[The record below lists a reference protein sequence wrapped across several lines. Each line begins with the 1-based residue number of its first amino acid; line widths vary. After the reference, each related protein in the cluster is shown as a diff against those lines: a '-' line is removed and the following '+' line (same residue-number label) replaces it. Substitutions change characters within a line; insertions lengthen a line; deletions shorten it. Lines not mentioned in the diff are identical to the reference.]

1 MRLLLAP
8 VALALIA
15 CSSQQAAEAPPP
27 APAGAS
33 TEVTDTARPADT
45 APSVDSAR
53 STGTADTAVRS
64 VYTSLAE
71 ADCRLVERDEETGGT
86 VHRCPG
92 VAGYALKV
100 SDWDARMS
108 VTVVAPD
115 GSEHPLKYTSVITH
129 NFSMLGPRAEWRVSG
144 AEGRPQALIVRV
156 NANEDNMNP
165 ERTTSYLAVARVT
178 PQGSCVTERIRPVA
192 DANILARQAADRAAG
207 RPCLEKVPS

>member
-1 MRLLLAP
+1 MRLFLAP
-8 VALALIA
+8 VALVLTA

-27 APAGAS
+27 APA
-33 TEVTDTARPADT
+33 EVPAELADSALSVDPTVSPAD
-45 APSVDSAR
+45 SS
-53 STGTADTAVRS
+53 VRS

-71 ADCRLVERDEETGGT
+71 GDCRLVEKDEETGGT
-86 VHRCPG
+86 VQRCPG

-129 NFSMLGPRAEWRVSG
+129 NFSSLGPRAEWRMSG

-165 ERTTSYLAVARVT
+165 ERTTSYLAVARVA
-178 PQGSCVTERIRPVA
+178 PRGSCVVGRIGPVA
-192 DANILARQAADRAAG
+192 DANVLARQAADRAAG
-207 RPCLEKVPS
+207 QPCLEKVPS